1 MPNKIIGREK
11 RETLF
16 DYFRRNQDDRYWS
29 NGDLRDSSD
38 DHIAIPIKFDC
49 FIRAKRQRYLSE
61 FLFFL
66 LNLFFY

>member
-1 MPNKIIGREK
+1 MRLCLIISDGIKTIAIDQTAILEIK
-11 RETLF
+11 ATITL
-16 DYFRRNQDDRYWS
+16 
-29 NGDLRDSSD
+29 
-38 DHIAIPIKFDC
+38 IAIPIKFDC